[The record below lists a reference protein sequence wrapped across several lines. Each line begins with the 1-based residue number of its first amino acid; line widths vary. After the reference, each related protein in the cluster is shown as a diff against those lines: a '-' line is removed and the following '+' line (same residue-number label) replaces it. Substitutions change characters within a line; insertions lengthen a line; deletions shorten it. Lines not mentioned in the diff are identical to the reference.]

1 MGGVMIMKK
10 WFIFASVFSL
20 VLVIA
25 ACGAN
30 TGSNNETSG
39 AANSGNAEQVAS
51 DSEIVITAKNW
62 EFDQEEYKIKAGEAV
77 GLTLKSID
85 GVHGVQI
92 LETDYE
98 IDNNKTVTVQFDE
111 PGTYNMICSVPC
123 GTGHRTMTA
132 KLIVE

>member
-1 MGGVMIMKK
+1 MKK
-10 WFIFASVFSL
+10 WLIFASVFAL
-20 VLVIA
+20 VMVIA

-39 AANSGNAEQVAS
+39 NGDAEQAAPT
-51 DSEIVITAKNW
+51 SELVITATNW
-62 EFDQEEYKIKAGEAV
+62 EFDQEEYKIEAGEAV
-77 GLTLKSID
+77 GVTLKSIE
-85 GVHGVQI
+85 GVHGIEI
-92 LETDYE
+92 LKTKIE

>member
-1 MGGVMIMKK
+1 MKK
-10 WFIFASVFSL
+10 WFLFASVFAL

-30 TGSNNETSG
+30 SGSNNDGS
-39 AANSGNAEQVAS
+39 ANSGNMEQAAPT
-51 DSEIVITAKNW
+51 SELVITATSW
-62 EFDQEEYKIKAGEAV
+62 EFDAEEYKIKAGEAV
-77 GLTLKSID
+77 GLTVKSID

-92 LETDYE
+92 VDTDYE
-98 IDNNKTVTVQFDE
+98 IDNNQTVTVQFDK
-111 PGTYNMICSVPC
+111 PGTYNMICSVLC